1 MFHIEDIM
9 KGVKNRIRSKL
20 DVRTLSLLLYVIPT
34 EALVKLKI
42 KFEKKSDFCTDV
54 SPGIPM
60 ASFEKNQPIWSSRLA
75 GYI

>member
-34 EALVKLKI
+34 EVLVKLKI
-42 KFEKKSDFCTDV
+42 KFEKK
-54 SPGIPM
+54 I
-60 ASFEKNQPIWSSRLA
+60 
-75 GYI
+75 